1 MLIGEKVML
10 DEIGREMRIG
20 WETLGEWI
28 ILYILFLIQLIYSI
42 IIIFKTKRLTMAS
55 TGLL

>member
-42 IIIFKTKRLTMAS
+42 IIIIKTKRLTMAS